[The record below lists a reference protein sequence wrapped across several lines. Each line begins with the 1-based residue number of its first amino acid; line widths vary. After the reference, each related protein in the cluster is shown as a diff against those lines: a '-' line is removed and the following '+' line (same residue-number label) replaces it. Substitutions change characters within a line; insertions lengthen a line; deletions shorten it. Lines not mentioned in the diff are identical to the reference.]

1 VSEDGSVKEGKGVG
15 EYWSAGAGDFLAGQL
30 INNQLNN
37 GSEGTLMKLLI
48 LGADGM
54 LGHKLF
60 QILGE
65 VYPETVGTISG
76 DVTNPPFDRI
86 PFFQS
91 GKAIPNVSA
100 MDFQGLEKII
110 RQMAPEVVIN
120 CLRVATHGG
129 ETAPVIQSI
138 TVNSL
143 LPHRLAEMTKEQGAR
158 LIHFSSDCVF
168 DGEKGRYTEEDAP
181 NATHTYG
188 QTRLLG
194 EVCADNTL
202 VLRGSVIGREL
213 KGSSS
218 LLEWLFFQ
226 QGKEIKGFTRAI
238 YSGLT
243 SIETANVVKLIL
255 ERAPLLTGLYNV
267 ASAPINKYDLLKLAQ
282 KCFDL
287 DVTIH
292 KEEGFSV
299 DRSLNAEKFSGATG
313 YVAPSWSSMM
323 KELAEEKGDFYHP
336 LR

>member
-1 VSEDGSVKEGKGVG
+1 MGRFNGV
-15 EYWSAGAGDFLAGQL
+15 
-30 INNQLNN
+30 I
-37 GSEGTLMKLLI
+37 MKLLI

-60 QILGE
+60 QVLGE
-65 VYPETVGTISG
+65 VYPETYGTISCKASAEPL
-76 DVTNPPFDRI
+76 NHI
-86 PFFQS
+86 PFFQTD
-91 GKAIPNVSA
+91 KVIPEVNS
-100 MDFQGLEKII
+100 MDFQGLGKII
-110 RQMAPEVVIN
+110 KLISPDIVIN
-120 CLRVATHGG
+120 CLRVATHGE
-129 ETAPVIQSI
+129 ETAPPLQSI

-168 DGEKGRYTEEDAP
+168 DGKKGMYTEEDVP
-181 NATHTYG
+181 NATHDYG
-188 QTRLLG
+188 RTRSLG
-194 EVCADNTL
+194 EVVADNTL

-218 LLEWLFFQ
+218 LLEWFLLQ

-255 ERAPLLTGLYNV
+255 EKTPRLTGLYNV
-267 ASAPINKYDLLKLAQ
+267 ASAPINKYDLLKLA
-282 KCFDL
+282 KECFGV

-299 DRSLNAEKFSGATG
+299 DRSLNAEKFSTATG

-323 KELAEEKGDFYHP
+323 KELAEEKNDFYHP
-336 LR
+336 VNHFFQSLF

>member
-1 VSEDGSVKEGKGVG
+1 
-15 EYWSAGAGDFLAGQL
+15 
-30 INNQLNN
+30 
-37 GSEGTLMKLLI
+37 MKLLI

-60 QILGE
+60 QMLGA

-76 DVTNPPFDRI
+76 NITDSPFDRI
-86 PFFQS
+86 PFFQT
-91 GKAIPNVSA
+91 GKVIPNVSA
-100 MDFQGLEKII
+100 MDFQGLEDII
-110 RQMAPEVVIN
+110 KEVEPDTVIN

-129 ETAPVIQSI
+129 ETAPPVQSI

-168 DGEKGRYTEEDAP
+168 DGKRGMYTEDDPP
-181 NATHTYG
+181 NATHAYG

-194 EVCADNTL
+194 DVSADNTL

-218 LLEWLFFQ
+218 LLEWLFLQ

-243 SIETANVVKLIL
+243 SIETASVVKLIL
-255 ERAPLLTGLYNV
+255 EKTPLLTGLYNV
-267 ASAPINKYDLLKLAQ
+267 ASTPINKYDLLKLAQ
-282 KCFDL
+282 ESFGV
-287 DVTIH
+287 DVTLH
-292 KEEGFSV
+292 KEDGVSV
-299 DRSLNAEKFSGATG
+299 DRSLCAKKFSAATG

-323 KELAEEKGDFYHP
+323 KELAEENEQYNAWRID
-336 LR
+336 L